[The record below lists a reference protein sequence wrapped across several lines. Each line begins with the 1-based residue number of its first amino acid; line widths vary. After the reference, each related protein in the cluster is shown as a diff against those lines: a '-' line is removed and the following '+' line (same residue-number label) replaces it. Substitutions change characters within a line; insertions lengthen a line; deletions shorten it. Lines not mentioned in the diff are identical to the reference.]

1 MRLRRSMFA
10 AMSALLLGSAIP
22 TASVLAQGASAPV
35 EVTGVEYAFQGLP
48 SNVPVGTTFRLVNGG
63 QEDHEFIVV
72 RANEGTTETL
82 EELLAM
88 PPEQTAGKLT
98 DVGIVFAH
106 TGKTSIGTLTLD
118 QPGRYFAACFIT
130 QGTKDGVAPSP
141 GPGGQNGTPHAL
153 LGMVGEFTVG
163 PPVSPAATS

>member
-1 MRLRRSMFA
+1 MMA
-10 AMSALLLGSAIP
+10 AVAAVLVGSATP
-22 TASVLAQGASAPV
+22 AAGALAEGTTAPV

-48 SNVPVGTTFRLVNGG
+48 ANVPVGTSFRLVNGG
-63 QEDHEFIVV
+63 QEDHEFAVV

-88 PPEQTAGKLT
+88 PPEQSASKVTNA
-98 DVGIVFAH
+98 GIVFAN

-118 QPGRYFAACFIT
+118 QPGRYFVACFIT

-141 GPGGQNGTPHAL
+141 GPGGQEGTPHAL
-153 LGMVGEFTVG
+153 LGMVAEFTVG
-163 PPVSPAATS
+163 APGASPS